1 MTAINQS
8 GIDVE
13 TAQSIKTYA
22 EQIKRE
28 KLSKI
33 DNYAVLKSYGIDTRG
48 AGDFKY
54 ELKAPDG
61 TRISKVVSP
70 LGPAALAEQ

>member
-1 MTAINQS
+1 M
-8 GIDVE
+8 E
-13 TAQSIKTYA
+13 TADSIKTYA

-33 DNYAVLKSYGIDTRG
+33 DNYAVLKSYGIDTRA

-61 TRISKVVSP
+61 TKIAKVVSA
-70 LGPAALAEQ
+70 LGPAALAE